1 MIDCLRIPCIRLLP
15 ITLSA
20 EITDYETLCKLVNKV
35 NEMIEDIN
43 TNSEII
49 NNHSE
54 AIKELQNMVNYLNGE
69 LVKIAN
75 GEYIDIYIEALGKWI
90 DRNLQ
95 EIVAKI
101 VKQVFFG
108 LGGKDNAYFV
118 AWIPDSWSDIDF
130 DTIMTCGDKNWGHL
144 VLRY

>member
-1 MIDCLRIPCIRLLP
+1 
-15 ITLSA
+15 
-20 EITDYETLCKLVNKV
+20 
-35 NEMIEDIN
+35 MIEEIN
-43 TNSEII
+43 TNFEII

-75 GEYIDIYIEALGKWI
+75 GEYVDIYIDALAKWI
-90 DRNLQ
+90 DKNLQ

-108 LGGKDNAYFV
+108 LGGKDNGYFV
-118 AWIPDSWSDIDF
+118 AWIPESWCDIDF